1 MTAHVFPVR
10 VYYEDTDTA
19 GIVYYANYLK
29 FAERARTELLRS
41 AGIEQ
46 RVLAEETGVAFAV
59 RSCSADYLAPAR
71 LDDLLE
77 IRTRVTGLHGAT
89 IEMEQVVV
97 RDGQELVRMS
107 LTLACI
113 GREGRPKRIP
123 ETVAHA
129 ISRCPAFM
137 TSPQP
142 SEKQEFHG

>member
-1 MTAHVFPVR
+1 MAHHFRVR

-29 FAERARTELLRS
+29 FAERARTELLRE

-46 RVLAEETGVAFAV
+46 RLLAEEAGVAFAV

-77 IRTRVTGLHGAT
+77 VRTRLVSLRGAT
-89 IEMEQVVV
+89 IEMEQMVV
-97 RDGQELVRMS
+97 RDGQEIARLA

-113 GREGRPKRIP
+113 GRDGRPKRIP
-123 ETVAHA
+123 EVVVQAL
-129 ISRCPAFM
+129 SRCPSLMA
-137 TSPQP
+137 TQQP
-142 SEKQEFHG
+142 TEKQEFHG

>member
-29 FAERARTELLRS
+29 FAERARTEMLRA

-77 IRTRVTGLHGAT
+77 IRTRVAGLQGAT
-89 IEMEQVVV
+89 IEMEQSVT
-97 RDGQELVRMS
+97 RDGQDDR
-107 LTLACI
+107 
-113 GREGRPKRIP
+113 
-123 ETVAHA
+123 
-129 ISRCPAFM
+129 PAFPDAGLHRPRG
-137 TSPQP
+137 SAAAR
-142 SEKQEFHG
+142 SRSRR